1 MRLDVADRPVLSEET
16 LCPTDGP
23 RGITVVLLDASD
35 GLPEIAQQ
43 EVRGYLVGL
52 SEELE
57 PYSLLELRLLD
68 PSVGGGRVVFSRCN
82 PGDGSNLNE
91 LIGNPQLARRQW
103 LEGFRQPL
111 EDALNGFLGPAP
123 SDTSPIMGTVQH
135 VAIELFSNRQAREL
149 PKELVIVS
157 DMLEHTS
164 AYSQYPLDLS
174 FERFKLTEAYRNFR
188 TDLHGADVTIKY
200 VQRRTPTGL
209 DPVKHLEFW
218 LEWARDN
225 NAGLF
230 RADRLQGVG

>member
-1 MRLDVADRPVLSEET
+1 MARRRRRSRGNAGDAWKLVGGIALVLVTFAVVAGWIVMRLDVADRPVLSEET

-68 PSVGGGRVVFSRCN
+68 PSVRGGRVVFSRCN

-111 EDALNGFLGPAP
+111 EDALNGFLGPA
-123 SDTSPIMGTVQH
+123 
-135 VAIELFSNRQAREL
+135 
-149 PKELVIVS
+149 
-157 DMLEHTS
+157 
-164 AYSQYPLDLS
+164 
-174 FERFKLTEAYRNFR
+174 
-188 TDLHGADVTIKY
+188 
-200 VQRRTPTGL
+200 
-209 DPVKHLEFW
+209 
-218 LEWARDN
+218 
-225 NAGLF
+225 
-230 RADRLQGVG
+230 